1 MRDDDKT
8 KENPEATDAEQPDAK
23 SEDAAPS
30 TKNPQ
35 IKKSTGLGDALKS
48 LLSNVL
54 FWIIIGVFIIA
65 IVAILLLNRDTKGTV
80 LAVERQVAKDIKF
93 ETFYYYEIPNLT
105 VNIVGGPREPM
116 YLKLSV
122 HLKVDNK
129 SLQEFLTQ
137 LRPVIEDH
145 VMTYLRSLRY
155 DDLQGSEGLERIRSE
170 LTTRINQLTQP
181 VQVHQVL
188 ITNILMQ

>member
-1 MRDDDKT
+1 MIDDENKKDQEESEGSAPPAQNDANTGASENVT
-8 KENPEATDAEQPDAK
+8 KPKKNGGLADAM
-23 SEDAAPS
+23 
-30 TKNPQ
+30 
-35 IKKSTGLGDALKS
+35 KS
-48 LLSNVL
+48 LLGNIV
-54 FWIIIGVFIIA
+54 FWIIMGVVA
-65 IVAILLLNRDTKGTV
+65 IVVAVILFLNRDTKGVV
-80 LAVERQVAKDIKF
+80 LAVERHVPKDIKF
-93 ETFYYYEIPNLT
+93 ESFYYYEIPNLT

-129 SLQEFLTQ
+129 SLHEFLTQ

-170 LTTRINQLTQP
+170 LTTRINQITQP